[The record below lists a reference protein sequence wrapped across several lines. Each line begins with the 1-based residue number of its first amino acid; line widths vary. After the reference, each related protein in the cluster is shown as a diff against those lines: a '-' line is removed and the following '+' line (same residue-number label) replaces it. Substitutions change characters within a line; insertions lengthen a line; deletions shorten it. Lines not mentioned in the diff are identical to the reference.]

1 MIHSATRLLKS
12 GVRLA
17 LGKLG
22 YGLVKLPKDES
33 TNLATRKIEPAPAEV
48 PRTEP
53 LVRTI
58 SDFSTS
64 PVDLY
69 VRKHYEMFRTGH
81 FDCTYPEWRVR
92 RIRKVIDLYG
102 TDFKGKRITELG
114 GGLGDIGAFFAELGA
129 DVLSVEGRKE
139 NVDLANIKYHH
150 LPTFKSVQR
159 DLEKDFSDLGR
170 FDFVISFGSI
180 EVLSEIDQYIG
191 CCCELSDSVFCETS
205 VIKSDD
211 PRAIKP
217 DYPRG
222 KRSNTKQILN
232 VHLPTNDHSMSGVI
246 RSASPAYIER
256 VFEERGFGGMPFLD
270 PDLNYGNNVYD
281 WVIGDDTGAKTTR
294 RFWLFKRR

>member
-1 MIHSATRLLKS
+1 MIHSAIRLLKS

-22 YGLVKLPKDES
+22 YGLVKLPAAGFVVGGR
-33 TNLATRKIEPAPAEV
+33 LGAE
-48 PRTEP
+48 
-53 LVRTI
+53 
-58 SDFSTS
+58 STS
-64 PVDLY
+64 PVELY

-81 FDCTYPEWRVR
+81 FDCAYPEWRVR
-92 RIRKVIDLYG
+92 RIRKVIDVYG
-102 TDFKGKRITELG
+102 TDFKGKHIVDLG
-114 GGLGDIGAFFAELGA
+114 GVGDIGAFFAELGA
-129 DVLSVEGRKE
+129 EVLSVEGRKE

-191 CCCELSDSVFCETS
+191 CCCKLSDTVFCETG

-211 PRAIKP
+211 PAVLEEHFRQRGLPMPEITNGCL
-217 DYPRG
+217 DYSAMPR
-222 KRSNTKQILN
+222 
-232 VHLPTNDHSMSGVI
+232 TNDHSMSGMI
-246 RSASPAYIER
+246 RSVSPAYIER
-256 VFEERGFGGMPFLD
+256 AFEEHGFGGKLFLD
-270 PDLNYGNNVYD
+270 PDLNCGDNVYD
-281 WVIGDDTGAKTTR
+281 WAIGDDTGAKTTR